1 MLFKAEYN
9 MLVDKLSRTE
19 LQMIDL
25 YRIKYATPKKK
36 PKEMASTKKVLSFWN
51 EAKQDLYRL
60 LGNKFIYEKFIKISL
75 SRDTLMRE
83 MNRLLECHWF
93 VEEVENYFRK
103 QDDNILRHDF
113 IKLLRED
120 VLVDNKYNGE
130 DARME
135 INGTLV
141 QLHKGAKPLK
151 VLSKIAT
158 ALNIENGFEHF
169 RIKHSQIL
177 NQKEISGTLVL
188 SIHPLDYITMS
199 DNNSGW
205 SSCMSWREK
214 GCYRRGTVEM
224 MNSPCVLVAYLKS
237 NDYEMLLDGGYYWN
251 NKKWRTLC
259 IFDEDYIASIKGYP
273 YRNDE
278 LSSMV
283 VKLLINLAKE
293 NLNLDFSEEVFNY
306 EPCESLVIGSDRYT
320 FDFETNAMYND
331 FENNPHCFMALS
343 KDLDSK
349 RNYLNYSGIENCMWC
364 GETYDF
370 YDYYECS
377 DEPYEHLICG
387 DCYGAERCTYCS
399 RLTHDD
405 LIEID
410 GEFLCRD
417 CYIER
422 AETCS
427 DDNETHISFTKV
439 RLHSTITNCL
449 NFYAN
454 RRIYL
459 HDISA
464 ETLKRF
470 TSSGELHYTD
480 FASPYILMSELT
492 EEGLRAFGVDEK
504 QRFIEYYKQTSLNG
518 TNPHI
523 RNKIIATA
531 EKLAEEKGLK

>member
-1 MLFKAEYN
+1 ML
-9 MLVDKLSRTE
+9 LDKLSNAE

-51 EAKQDLYRL
+51 EEKQDLYRL
-60 LGNKFIYEKFIKISL
+60 LGNKFMYEKFIKISL
-75 SRDTLMRE
+75 SRDTLMKE
-83 MNRLLECHWF
+83 MSRLLNRHWF
-93 VEEVENYFRK
+93 VEEVENYLRK
-103 QDDNILRHDF
+103 QDSSILRYDF

-158 ALNIENGFEHF
+158 ALDIKDYFEDF

-188 SIHPLDYITMS
+188 SIHPLDYMTMS
-199 DNNSGW
+199 DNSSGW
-205 SSCMSWREK
+205 SSCMSWREE

-237 NDYEMLLDGGYYWN
+237 DNEMLYLGEDYYWN
-251 NKKWRTLC
+251 SKKWRTLC
-259 IFDEDYIASIKGYP
+259 IFNRDYIASIKGYP

-283 VKLLINLAKE
+283 VKLLVNLAKE
-293 NLNLDFSEEVFNY
+293 NLNLDFSEEIFNY
-306 EPCESLVIGSDRYT
+306 EPCESLIIGRDRYT
-320 FDFETNAMYND
+320 FEFETNAMYND
-331 FENNPHCFMALS
+331 FENNPDCFMALS
-343 KDLDSK
+343 KDLHSEC
-349 RNYLNYSGIENCMWC
+349 NYLNYSGIENCMWC

-370 YDYYECS
+370 YDYYES
-377 DEPYEHLICG
+377 SAEPCEHLICG
-387 DCYGAERCTYCS
+387 DCYGAERCSYCS
-399 RLTHDD
+399 GLTHGD

-410 GEFLCRD
+410 GEFLCKN

-427 DDNETHISFTKV
+427 DDNENHVSFTTV
-439 RLHSTITNCL
+439 YLSPTTINCL
-449 NFYAN
+449 NFFTY
-454 RRIYL
+454 RIIYL
-459 HDISA
+459 HDTSA

-470 TSSGELHYTD
+470 TSLGKLHYTD
-480 FASPYILMSELT
+480 FSASYILMHELT

-504 QRFIEYYKQTSLNG
+504 QRFIKYYKSASLRTGLSNE
-518 TNPHI
+518 I
-523 RNKIIATA
+523 ESDKRDEIIAMAIA